1 LLLHCFAAKIFNHSR
16 SLTLAIRRSSSLK
29 PTSSEE
35 KASEEKVFQF
45 PRNLELNGQ
54 SALYR

>member
-1 LLLHCFAAKIFNHSR
+1 VKLPQHSLLLHYFAAKIFNHSR

-35 KASEEKVFQF
+35 KASEEKVF
-45 PRNLELNGQ
+45 
-54 SALYR
+54 